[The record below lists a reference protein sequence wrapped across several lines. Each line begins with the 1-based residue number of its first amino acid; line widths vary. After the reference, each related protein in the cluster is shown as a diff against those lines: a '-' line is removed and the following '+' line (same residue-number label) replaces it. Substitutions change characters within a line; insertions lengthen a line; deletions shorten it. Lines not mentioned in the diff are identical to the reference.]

1 MKYLS
6 FALGCVGV
14 VAGMTTPVRAQNYPW
29 CLQSAAF
36 LGSVH
41 CTYPS
46 LEQCVFDRQGLGG
59 YCSQNPEYAPAQPAT
74 RAWGG
79 GRATRG

>member
-1 MKYLS
+1 MRYLS

-14 VAGMTTPVRAQNYPW
+14 VAGMAAPVRAQNYPW
-29 CLQSAAF
+29 CLQSGAF

-41 CTYPS
+41 CTYPN

-74 RAWGG
+74 RPRGG
-79 GRATRG
+79 GQATRG